1 MAKNKLFI
9 LIWSG
14 MCFCSKLAVVSY
26 MVWIPMNEHT
36 VPSLPCSIPEVWVRQ
51 VKNTSDRFP
60 YTTWKGQLAF
70 GLIIFWPHIIIRR
83 FICNIHATT
92 TIHLHICPSYSWLI
106 LERFFIWHNFFNTLQ
121 TTPLIWIAHTSG
133 VNSSNAKCYQ
143 RILQKIVKITRF
155 FLSRMLLTKH
165 EYSSA
170 AKCCLANPAAAAS

>member
-1 MAKNKLFI
+1 MNPNEWAYSAFTALLHSRGVSKASQKY
-9 LIWSG
+9 IWPLSLYSLKRPT
-14 MCFCSKLAVVSY
+14 CFWTYHL
-26 MVWIPMNEHT
+26 
-36 VPSLPCSIPEVWVRQ
+36 
-51 VKNTSDRFP
+51 
-60 YTTWKGQLAF
+60 
-70 GLIIFWPHIIIRR
+70 WPHIIIRR